1 MLSAT
6 ADNPAQPYAGIPRA
20 LITPVFRMACR
31 LRFKNPDVETLL
43 NYVNTRL
50 DNTVI
55 SALIEAALRLLPP
68 ESTPEGK
75 AKAIERMQQ
84 KQEWALLHEVSFIDQ
99 VRGFGHQFLTESE
112 QKQKQLCPTPDI
124 RFHEPVLIQG
134 HLCHW
139 IEYKSYFGFKSNP
152 FITSKDKKQFKRY
165 ASELGPGA
173 VVYKLGYE
181 TEHMTAT
188 EINFFREAEVL
199 HLLGKIVRV

>member
-1 MLSAT
+1 
-6 ADNPAQPYAGIPRA
+6 
-20 LITPVFRMACR
+20 MACR
-31 LRFKNPDVETLL
+31 LRYNKPDVEMLL
-43 NYVNTRL
+43 SYVDTHL

-75 AKAIERMQQ
+75 AEAIGRMQQ
-84 KQEWALLHEVSFIDQ
+84 KQERALLHEVSFIDQ
-99 VRGFGHQFLTESE
+99 VRGLGHQFLTESE
-112 QKQKQLCPTPDI
+112 QKQKQLRPTPDI
-124 RFHEPVLIQG
+124 RFHEPVWIQG

-152 FITSKDKKQFKRY
+152 FLASKDKKQFKRY

-181 TEHMTAT
+181 IEHMTAT
-188 EINFFREAEVL
+188 EIVFIREAEVL
-199 HLLGKIVRV
+199 HLLGKTVRV